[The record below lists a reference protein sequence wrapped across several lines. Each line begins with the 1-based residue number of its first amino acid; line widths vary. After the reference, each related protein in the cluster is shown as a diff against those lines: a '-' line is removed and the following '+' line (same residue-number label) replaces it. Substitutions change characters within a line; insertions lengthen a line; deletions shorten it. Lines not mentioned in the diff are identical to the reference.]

1 MLGVQEIVSKV
12 LQLPSIEVEPLHA
25 DDVSLEKV
33 VLFEDGEAEM
43 EVSEIEPS
51 EMAVLVSWVVA
62 ILDYKALGSE
72 VRDCWEVANF
82 MEVFRVGSSEGFII

>member
-51 EMAVLVSWVVA
+51 EMAVLVS
-62 ILDYKALGSE
+62 
-72 VRDCWEVANF
+72 
-82 MEVFRVGSSEGFII
+82 